1 MKIIKG
7 VGGFIYIVVLTICYL
22 IAGLGVF
29 LWSTV
34 RDIFKGE

>member
-1 MKIIKG
+1 MKTIKE
-7 VGGFIYIVVLTICYL
+7 VGGFLYIFVLTICYL